1 LLQFLNPALLIGAA
15 LFAVPLIIHL
25 LNRQRFRRRQWAAM
39 EFLLAAYRK
48 QRRRLQRENLL
59 LQLLRCAIPIVLAL
73 AIARPLLREES
84 GLAGTGGGSAHHIL
98 VLDHSAS
105 MGLEL
110 SGATTPFERAK
121 DLATALLD
129 RVGGRDGQNR
139 VTLIV
144 QGIRPSVPLREEI
157 DVERAKT
164 RIAGLGLPV
173 DGGGAL
179 TDALAEAAEIV
190 EESSDAEIRVHL
202 FTDLQVRSLGTDP
215 FAAGEDPAA
224 TTAPADPDRSST
236 SEGDGPSEEMFQD
249 TVADALKRIREKAE
263 INVFDVRGTD
273 GDSPQNLQIQDL
285 RLAQAHAIERV
296 PLPIVVTV
304 RNRTDSARDV
314 QVTLEIDG
322 GQPTRRSVRVE
333 AGAEADAE
341 FEVVLRET
349 GPHRL
354 RASLD
359 GDELPFDDERF
370 LVVDVRDRLRVL
382 VVEGSGEADPG
393 LQDATHLVE
402 VLDPTGGEGAPDLTQ
417 FAPTVV
423 DTIALLSGRVRP
435 QDHDLVILADVARLD
450 RASSDALLE
459 AVRGGTGLMVFFG
472 RRADPD
478 SYNEYL
484 HRGGTGPMPMA
495 LTGAQGFAPE
505 SDRWFG
511 SLVERRDHPL
521 LRDFQEDV
529 YVEILES
536 VPVWRY
542 VGAERPP
549 EADET
554 TTASN
559 DGGDDATDGPQRVL
573 GEVVLSIRDAE
584 RSPLWVTSRFGAGKA
599 LFATTPISRAPERW
613 NRFDA
618 PVAGLSF
625 LLLWPAA
632 EWLTVPAIDAHNVA
646 VGGAL
651 TSILG
656 SRPTDIAVLV
666 PEDAGAGKIPVGE
679 EATPLLGGRYALPP
693 FRRTEQ
699 AGFYEIEMM
708 LDEASGGGAGERHVE
723 EFAVCPDATEGELL
737 YLSHESA
744 RERLGVE
751 TILTALPSRA
761 TSAVDAGA
769 DELGPL
775 FLWLTLFFLLGE
787 AALARF
793 VTRRRA

>member
-1 LLQFLNPALLIGAA
+1 MLQFLNPALLIGAA

-39 EFLLAAYRK
+39 EFLLAAYKK
-48 QRRRLQRENLL
+48 QRKRLRRENLL
-59 LQLLRCAIPIVLAL
+59 LLLLRCAIPIVLAL
-73 AIARPLLREES
+73 AIARPLLRDES
-84 GLAGTGGGSAHHIL
+84 GIAGTGTGSAHHVL

-110 SGATTPFERAK
+110 AGATTPFDRAK

-129 RVGGRDGQNR
+129 RVGSRDGQNR
-139 VTLIV
+139 ITVVV

-157 DVERAKT
+157 DVERAKA

-173 DGGGAL
+173 DGGGAI

-215 FAAGEDPAA
+215 FTTVEGVDQDVP
-224 TTAPADPDRSST
+224 TAPTAKDTT
-236 SEGDGPSEEMFQD
+236 SGDEPTGAMFED
-249 TVADALKRIREKAE
+249 TIADALKRIREKAE
-263 INVFDVRGTD
+263 VNVFDVRGED
-273 GDSPQNLQIQDL
+273 AQAPDNLQIQDL
-285 RLAQAHAIERV
+285 RIAQAHAIERV
-296 PLPIVVTV
+296 PLPVVVTV

-359 GDELPFDDERF
+359 GDALPYDDERF

-382 VVEGSGEADPG
+382 VVEGSSETDPG
-393 LQDATHLVE
+393 LQDATHLIE

-423 DTIALLSGRVRP
+423 DTVALLSGRVRP
-435 QDHDLVILADVARLD
+435 QDHDLVILADVPRLD

-459 AVRGGTGLMVFFG
+459 AVRGGTGLMVLFG
-472 RRADPD
+472 RRTDPD

-505 SDRWFG
+505 SERWFG

-521 LRDFQEDV
+521 LRDFQEDI

-536 VPVWRY
+536 VPIWRY

-549 EADET
+549 ESAGETGETSADDEE
-554 TTASN
+554 
-559 DGGDDATDGPQRVL
+559 GPQRVL

-584 RSPLWVTSRFGAGKA
+584 RSPLWVASRFGAGKA

-613 NRFDA
+613 NRLDA

-632 EWLTVPAIDAHNVA
+632 EWLTVPAIDAHNVE

-651 TSILG
+651 TSILD

-666 PEDAGAGKIPVGE
+666 PEDSGAGKIPVGE
-679 EATPLLGGRYALPP
+679 DATPLLGGRYALPP

-699 AGFYEIEMM
+699 AGFYEVEMM
-708 LDEASGGGAGERHVE
+708 LDETGGGSGERHVE

-751 TILTALPSRA
+751 AILTALPSRA

-775 FLWLTLFFLLGE
+775 FLWLTLLFLLGE

>member
-39 EFLLAAYRK
+39 EFLLAAYKK
-48 QRRRLQRENLL
+48 QRKRLRRENLL
-59 LQLLRCAIPIVLAL
+59 LLLLRCAIPIVLAL

-84 GLAGTGGGSAHHIL
+84 GLAGTGSGSAHHIL

-110 SGATTPFERAK
+110 PGATTPFDRAK

-129 RVGGRDGQNR
+129 RVGSRDGQSR
-139 VTLIV
+139 ITLIV

-190 EESSDAEIRVHL
+190 EETSDAEVRVHL
-202 FTDLQVRSLGTDP
+202 FTDLQVRSLGSDP
-215 FAAGEDPAA
+215 FAGASETDPA
-224 TTAPADPDRSST
+224 TDPVDPDPVT
-236 SEGDGPSEEMFQD
+236 GEGPSDEMFRD

-263 INVFDVRGTD
+263 INVFDVRGND
-273 GDSPQNLQIQDL
+273 GDAPQNLQIQDL

-296 PLPIVVTV
+296 PLPIVVTL

-359 GDELPFDDERF
+359 GDALPFDDERF

-423 DTIALLSGRVRP
+423 DTVALLSGRVRP

-472 RRADPD
+472 KRADPD
-478 SYNEYL
+478 SYNEFL

-495 LTGAQGFAPE
+495 LTGAQGFSPE

-536 VPVWRY
+536 VPIWRY

-549 EADET
+549 EPEADAPAEDPE
-554 TTASN
+554 A
-559 DGGDDATDGPQRVL
+559 DGPQRVL

-584 RSPLWVTSRFGAGKA
+584 RSPLWVASRFGAGKA
-599 LFATTPISRAPERW
+599 LFSTTPISRAPERW

-632 EWLTVPAIDAHNVA
+632 EWLTVPAIDAHNVE

-651 TSILG
+651 TSILV
-656 SRPTDIAVLV
+656 SRPADIAVLV

-699 AGFYEIEMM
+699 AGFYEVEMM

-751 TILTALPSRA
+751 TILTALPSGA

-775 FLWLTLFFLLGE
+775 FLWLTLAFLLGE
-787 AALARF
+787 AGLARF

>member
-39 EFLLAAYRK
+39 EFLLAAYKK
-48 QRRRLQRENLL
+48 QRKRLRRENLL
-59 LQLLRCAIPIVLAL
+59 LLLLRCAIPIVLAL

-84 GLAGTGGGSAHHIL
+84 GIAGTGTGSAHHVL

-110 SGATTPFERAK
+110 SGATTPFDRAK
-121 DLATALLD
+121 DLATSLLD
-129 RVGGRDGQNR
+129 RVGSRDGQSR
-139 VTLIV
+139 VTLVV
-144 QGIRPSVPLREEI
+144 QGIRPSVPLREDI
-157 DVERAKT
+157 DVERAKA

-202 FTDLQVRSLGTDP
+202 FTDLQVRSIGTDP
-215 FAAGEDPAA
+215 FAAGSQEAS
-224 TTAPADPDRSST
+224 ADVTPGA
-236 SEGDGPSEEMFQD
+236 EGEEPSEEMFQD
-249 TVADALKRIREKAE
+249 TIADALKRIREKAE
-263 INVFDVRGTD
+263 INVFDVRGD
-273 GDSPQNLQIQDL
+273 AGQAPQNLQIQDL

-296 PLPIVVTV
+296 PLPVIVTV

-370 LVVDVRDRLRVL
+370 LMVQVRDRLRVL
-382 VVEGSGEADPG
+382 VVEGSGESDPG

-478 SYNEYL
+478 SYNEFL

-505 SDRWFG
+505 SERWFG

-521 LRDFQEDV
+521 LRDFQEDI

-536 VPVWRY
+536 VPIWRY

-549 EADET
+549 ETDE
-554 TTASN
+554 
-559 DGGDDATDGPQRVL
+559 DEGDSPAGEADGPQRVL

-584 RSPLWVTSRFGAGKA
+584 RSPLWVASRYGAGKA

-625 LLLWPAA
+625 LMLWPAA
-632 EWLTVPAIDAHNVA
+632 EWLTVPAIDAHNVE

-651 TSILG
+651 TSILD

-679 EATPLLGGRYALPP
+679 DATPLLGGRYALPP

-699 AGFYEIEMM
+699 AGFYEVEMT
-708 LDEASGGGAGERHVE
+708 LDEAGGGAGERHVE
-723 EFAVCPDATEGELL
+723 EFAVCPDTSEGELL

-775 FLWLTLFFLLGE
+775 FLWLTLVFLLGE

>member
-39 EFLLAAYRK
+39 EFLLAAYKK
-48 QRRRLQRENLL
+48 QRKRLRRENLL
-59 LQLLRCAIPIVLAL
+59 LLLLRCAIPIVLAL

-84 GLAGTGGGSAHHIL
+84 GIAGTGTGSAHHVL

-110 SGATTPFERAK
+110 SGATTPFDRAK
-121 DLATALLD
+121 DLATSLLD
-129 RVGGRDGQNR
+129 RVGSRDGQSR
-139 VTLIV
+139 VTLVV
-144 QGIRPSVPLREEI
+144 QGIRPSVPLREDI
-157 DVERAKT
+157 DVERAKA

-202 FTDLQVRSLGTDP
+202 FTDLQVRSIGTDP
-215 FAAGEDPAA
+215 FAAGSQEASADA
-224 TTAPADPDRSST
+224 TPGA
-236 SEGDGPSEEMFQD
+236 EGEEPSEEMFQD
-249 TVADALKRIREKAE
+249 TIADALKRIREKAE
-263 INVFDVRGTD
+263 INVFDVRGD
-273 GDSPQNLQIQDL
+273 AGQAPQNLQIQDL

-296 PLPIVVTV
+296 PLPVIVTV

-370 LVVDVRDRLRVL
+370 LMVQVRDRLRVL
-382 VVEGSGEADPG
+382 VVEGSGESDPG

-478 SYNEYL
+478 SYNEFL

-505 SDRWFG
+505 SERWFG

-521 LRDFQEDV
+521 LRDFQEDI

-536 VPVWRY
+536 VPIWRY

-549 EADET
+549 ETDE
-554 TTASN
+554 
-559 DGGDDATDGPQRVL
+559 DEGDSPAGEADGPQRVL

-584 RSPLWVTSRFGAGKA
+584 RSPLWVASRYGAGKA

-625 LLLWPAA
+625 LMLWPAA
-632 EWLTVPAIDAHNVA
+632 EWLTVPAIDAHNVE

-651 TSILG
+651 TSILD

-679 EATPLLGGRYALPP
+679 DATPLLGGRYALPP

-699 AGFYEIEMM
+699 AGFYEVEMT
-708 LDEASGGGAGERHVE
+708 LDEAGGGAGERHVE
-723 EFAVCPDATEGELL
+723 EFAVCPDTSEGELL

-775 FLWLTLFFLLGE
+775 FLWLTLVFLLGE

>member
-39 EFLLAAYRK
+39 EFLLAAYKK
-48 QRRRLQRENLL
+48 QRKRLRRENLL
-59 LQLLRCAIPIVLAL
+59 LLLLRCAIPIVLAL

-84 GLAGTGGGSAHHIL
+84 GIAGTGTGSAHHVL

-110 SGATTPFERAK
+110 SGATTPFDRAK
-121 DLATALLD
+121 DLATSLLD
-129 RVGGRDGQNR
+129 RVGSRDGQSR
-139 VTLIV
+139 VTLVV
-144 QGIRPSVPLREEI
+144 QGIRPSVPLREDI
-157 DVERAKT
+157 DVERAKA

-202 FTDLQVRSLGTDP
+202 FTDLQVRSIGTDP
-215 FAAGEDPAA
+215 FAAGSQEAS
-224 TTAPADPDRSST
+224 ADVTPGA
-236 SEGDGPSEEMFQD
+236 EGEEPSEEMFQD
-249 TVADALKRIREKAE
+249 TIADALKRIREKAE
-263 INVFDVRGTD
+263 INVFDVRGD
-273 GDSPQNLQIQDL
+273 AGQAPQNLQIQDL

-296 PLPIVVTV
+296 PLPVIVTV

-370 LVVDVRDRLRVL
+370 LMVQVRDRLRVL
-382 VVEGSGEADPG
+382 VVEGSGESDPG

-478 SYNEYL
+478 SYNEFL

-505 SDRWFG
+505 SERWFG

-521 LRDFQEDV
+521 LRDFQEDI

-536 VPVWRY
+536 VPIWRY

-549 EADET
+549 ETDE
-554 TTASN
+554 
-559 DGGDDATDGPQRVL
+559 DEGDSPAGEADGPQRVL

-584 RSPLWVTSRFGAGKA
+584 RSPLWVASRYGAGKA

-625 LLLWPAA
+625 LMLWPAA
-632 EWLTVPAIDAHNVA
+632 EWLTVPAIDAHNVE

-651 TSILG
+651 TSILD

-679 EATPLLGGRYALPP
+679 DATPLLGGRYALPP

-699 AGFYEIEMM
+699 SGFYEVEMT
-708 LDEASGGGAGERHVE
+708 LDEAGGGAGERHVE
-723 EFAVCPDATEGELL
+723 EFAVCPDTSEGELL

-775 FLWLTLFFLLGE
+775 FLWLTLVFLLGE